1 MDQEQ
6 LMILDSGF
14 LGLPH
19 IPIYVLM
26 VINHKDAMV
35 VSN

>member
-6 LMILDSGF
+6 LMILGSEY

-19 IPIYVLM
+19 IPIYVLI
-26 VINHKDAMV
+26 VINHKDDMV
-35 VSN
+35 VTN